1 MQSVHN
7 RRTDLN
13 FLFMLEALLE
23 EGGVSAAADRLGLS
37 QPAMSHA
44 LARLRKRFGD
54 PLFVKTRAGMRPTPT
69 AERIGL
75 VSRQILSLVR
85 EEILEV
91 GAFDPA
97 TTTRTYTLGL
107 SDMVATV
114 LLGQITQRFSGS
126 APLARLRVVNVREK
140 DIGPQLEEGLVDLV
154 VGTYAVK
161 APSVMLQGLFKASEY
176 VCIVRTG
183 HPGIRQSLSLEQF
196 ARLPHVIATQNAEA
210 NDFVDKAL
218 KAKGLSRRMAVE
230 VPSLLALPKV
240 VACTD
245 YVALVPGALAAL
257 SQKTTPLRVL
267 EPPIKPPAPMI
278 KQYWHQRFK
287 ADASVTW
294 LRSMLLGL
302 HRNDGAP
309 RPKRAEIGNT
319 APKGHE
325 QEPAQPR
332 SRPRPRNI

>member
-1 MQSVHN
+1 MHN
-7 RRTDLN
+7 RRADLN
-13 FLFMLEALLE
+13 FLFVLEALLD

-75 VSRQILSLVR
+75 VSRQILTLVR
-85 EEILEV
+85 DEILEV

-97 TTTRTYTLGL
+97 TTTRTFTLGL

-114 LLGQITQRFSGS
+114 LLGQITERFASS

-140 DIGPQLEEGLVDLV
+140 DIAPQLEEGLVDLV

-161 APSVMLQGLFKASEY
+161 SPSVMQQGLFKATEY

-183 HPGIRQSLSLEQF
+183 HPGIRESLSLEQF
-196 ARLPHVIATQNAEA
+196 ARIPHVVATQNAEA
-210 NDFVDKAL
+210 NDFVDKSL
-218 KAKGLSRRMAVE
+218 RSKGLNRRVAVE
-230 VPSLLALPKV
+230 VPSLLSLPKV
-240 VACTD
+240 VASTD
-245 YVALVPGALAAL
+245 YVALVPGALATL
-257 SQKTTPLRVL
+257 SQKITSLRVL
-267 EPPIKPPAPMI
+267 EPPIKPPAPVI

-287 ADASVTW
+287 ADTSVTW
-294 LRSMLLGL
+294 LRNMLLGL
-302 HRNDGAP
+302 WRSNGAS
-309 RPKRAEIGNT
+309 RDRKR
-319 APKGHE
+319 GHE
-325 QEPAQPR
+325 QEPTQPR
-332 SRPRPRNI
+332 ARPRQRNT